1 MKKLFLFCF
10 LMVSVQVSAHQF
22 TPTYPQLSLSH
33 IEGVYKTEMVLFN
46 NRNDIE
52 YYGLDVFD
60 KNWDPVRFA
69 SENKVVPLSYQERK
83 YVNIYIREMDVSS
96 ALYICSK
103 SKILKN
109 VKDPSIVASRIC
121 SKLK

>member
-1 MKKLFLFCF
+1 MRKLFLFLF
-10 LMVSVQVSAHQF
+10 LWTSGQANAHQF
-22 TPTYPQLSLSH
+22 TPTYPQLTQSH

-52 YYGLDVFD
+52 YYGLSVFD
-60 KNWDPVRFA
+60 AEWNPIRFA
-69 SENKVVPLSYQERK
+69 SESKVIPMNYQERK
-83 YVNIYIREMDVSS
+83 YVNIYIRQKDVSS

>member
-1 MKKLFLFCF
+1 MKKLFLF
-10 LMVSVQVSAHQF
+10 LVLWTSGQVNAHQF
-22 TPTYPQLSLSH
+22 TPTYPQLTLSH

-60 KNWDPVRFA
+60 AKWNPVRFA
-69 SENKVVPLSYQERK
+69 SENKIIPMSYKERK
-83 YVNIYIREMDVSS
+83 YVNIYIRERDLSS

-103 SKILKN
+103 SKILKTA
-109 VKDPSIVASRIC
+109 KDPSIVSSRIC